1 MRQIYEDPATEGILL
16 VDASNAFNALN
27 RKAALNNLKY
37 TCPEFSGYVN
47 NLYRGDAELFVAG
60 SDEVVMSCEGT
71 TQGGS
76 ESGGFYAGGLIPLSH
91 HDIQQRTED
100 HPENDVA
107 KKLYYADD
115 GGGGGTLD
123 QLLKWWTD
131 VQEIGPNFGYYPKP
145 SKTWLIVKPK
155 YLKRAKDMFPGIS
168 ITDQG
173 HKYLGSYI
181 GSESGKAEFMKCQVD
196 EWIRD
201 VAALAKIAKTEP
213 QLAYAGYVYGT
224 SKRWSFVSR
233 TTPNVGEHMTKLE
246 YEIKETLIPAI
257 VGKNYISDDTRRIF
271 SLPARL
277 GGLGFLDPC
286 SVSDLEYKSSLAA
299 TAQLTKA
306 IFNQE
311 SFLNI
316 DQETQEKIMKEVK
329 HKKTEWYKEQQNIIK
344 RESSASA
351 SKILELASEKGAS
364 CWLTSLP
371 LQKWGFLLNKQ
382 EFHDAICLRY
392 NYAIKLAARVC
403 ACGQPYSVNHCLTCK
418 LGGYVILRHNSIR
431 DLFAELL
438 SEVCKDVI
446 TEPPLLPLT
455 GETLPAGSNLSDGAR
470 LDISCRNL
478 WSPLAKALI
487 DVRIFNPQAESNW
500 NKSVQQMY
508 NSHEEEKKKEY
519 GPRVLQ
525 VEKATMTAAVM
536 STSGGLSK
544 ECDKLV
550 RQIAMKLSLKR
561 GERYSDV
568 VGFIRRRL
576 RFDLLRT
583 CVIALRGFK
592 KNAAP
597 EKIED
602 LEFNLRPVAANY

>member
-1 MRQIYEDPATEGILL
+1 
-16 VDASNAFNALN
+16 
-27 RKAALNNLKY
+27 
-37 TCPEFSGYVN
+37 
-47 NLYRGDAELFVAG
+47 
-60 SDEVVMSCEGT
+60 
-71 TQGGS
+71 
-76 ESGGFYAGGLIPLSH
+76 
-91 HDIQQRTED
+91 
-100 HPENDVA
+100 
-107 KKLYYADD
+107 
-115 GGGGGTLD
+115 
-123 QLLKWWTD
+123 
-131 VQEIGPNFGYYPKP
+131 
-145 SKTWLIVKPK
+145 
-155 YLKRAKDMFPGIS
+155 
-168 ITDQG
+168 
-173 HKYLGSYI
+173 
-181 GSESGKAEFMKCQVD
+181 MKCQVD

-257 VGKNYISDDTRRIF
+257 VGKNYILDDTRRIF

-306 IFNQE
+306 VFNQE

-316 DQETQEKIMKEVK
+316 DQETQEKFTKEVK

-344 RESSASA
+344 KESSASA

-487 DVRIFNPQAESNW
+487 DVRI
-500 NKSVQQMY
+500 
-508 NSHEEEKKKEY
+508 
-519 GPRVLQ
+519 
-525 VEKATMTAAVM
+525 
-536 STSGGLSK
+536 
-544 ECDKLV
+544 
-550 RQIAMKLSLKR
+550 
-561 GERYSDV
+561 
-568 VGFIRRRL
+568 
-576 RFDLLRT
+576 
-583 CVIALRGFK
+583 
-592 KNAAP
+592 
-597 EKIED
+597 
-602 LEFNLRPVAANY
+602 